1 MAKGSSIREKKEL
14 LIGSTFKKIGLI
26 YQEGLYNFI
35 ESKPA
40 YNEEII
46 KLEEKIHYICTSDIK
61 SVDELRKEL
70 SKYYGVHQRASRAYE
85 IISEK

>member
-14 LIGSTFKKIGLI
+14 LLNGTFKKIGQL
-26 YQEGLYNFI
+26 YTEGLYSFI

-40 YNEEII
+40 YSEEIE
-46 KLEEKIHYICTSDIK
+46 KLEEKIKFICSSDMK

-70 SKYYGVHQRASRAYE
+70 AKYYGVHQRASRAYE
-85 IISEK
+85 IINEN

>member
-14 LIGSTFKKIGLI
+14 LLDSTFKKIGLI
-26 YQEGLYNFI
+26 YSNGLYDFI
-35 ESKPA
+35 QSKPA
-40 YNEEII
+40 YIEELD
-46 KLEEKIHYICTSDIK
+46 KLEEKIRFICSSDIK

-85 IISEK
+85 IINEN